1 MTEDQAKYEA
11 GVIADFANMGKVVP
25 IPTRKPIPSLDQ
37 QDMDSE
43 AQAIKYY
50 EEAVTHLVQARAKLR
65 MAELH
70 SCLRADRLNDLQGA
84 IHDALLNVTAWEEEM
99 ALAHGAGLK

>member
-11 GVIADFANMGKVVP
+11 EILSDFAAMGKV
-25 IPTRKPIPSLDQ
+25 IPMRSRPTPSMDQ

-50 EEAVTHLVQARAKLR
+50 EEAVTLLTQARGKLR

>member
-1 MTEDQAKYEA
+1 MTDRAEYERKLLA
-11 GVIADFANMGKVVP
+11 DIASLVNVVP

-50 EEAVTHLVQARAKLR
+50 EDAVTLLTQARAKLR

-70 SCLRADRLNDLQGA
+70 SCLRADRLNDLQA
-84 IHDALLNVTAWEEEM
+84 TIHDALLNVTAWEEEM

>member
-1 MTEDQAKYEA
+1 MTDRAEYERKLLA
-11 GVIADFANMGKVVP
+11 DIASPVNVVP
-25 IPTRKPIPSLDQ
+25 IPVRKPAIPALDE

-50 EEAVTHLVQARAKLR
+50 EEAVTLLAQARGKLR

-70 SCLRADRLNDLQGA
+70 SCLRADRLNDLQGS
-84 IHDALLNVTAWEEEM
+84 IHDSLIDVRAWEEEM
-99 ALAHGAGLK
+99 AIAHGAGLK

>member
-1 MTEDQAKYEA
+1 MTDRAEYERKLLNDIMSL
-11 GVIADFANMGKVVP
+11 VNVVP
-25 IPTRKPIPSLDQ
+25 IPTRKPTPSLDQ

-50 EEAVTHLVQARAKLR
+50 EEAVTLLTQARGKLR

-70 SCLRADRLNDLQGA
+70 SCLRANRLNDLQGS
-84 IHDALLNVTAWEEEM
+84 IHDSLIDVRAWEEEM
-99 ALAHGAGLK
+99 AIAHGAGIK